1 MTNPCC
7 RKFKLRTAPDMA
19 ALYGAICAAV
29 PHCYVCGRGFSEV
42 NGQKNTI
49 QSLQT
54 LLVSL
59 QEVPSRVQ
67 KIQENL
73 DETGSQLQEL
83 ARLREEVADQKCTIL
98 TLQAALDAEKQNAS
112 NWYQVL
118 RKKNQ
123 MTVILAGSAIF
134 LAAAEFLLLVVG
146 VL

>member
-1 MTNPCC
+1 M
-7 RKFKLRTAPDMA
+7 
-19 ALYGAICAAV
+19 
-29 PHCYVCGRGFSEV
+29 
-42 NGQKNTI
+42 
-49 QSLQT
+49 
-54 LLVSL
+54 LVSL